1 MSPQHILMLGASGS
15 LARAVIP
22 VLLAETDTRFSLY
35 VRNAA
40 RLAAL
45 SSERVTVVEGD
56 VLDTARLTAALAGQS
71 LVYAG
76 LAGNLQALARSTE
89 AVMDAAGGRHLIWI
103 SSTGIYNETGENHG
117 TILTP
122 YKPSAAIV
130 EVSDLDYT
138 FTYLGGFTSNPA
150 MNYQLTRNGE
160 AFRGHQVSHRL
171 ANIISKMAQ
180 PPRAIARKVSASPRR
195 DHVFVI
201 AKTHRRT
208 RGVRL
213 A

>member
-76 LAGNLQALARSTE
+76 LAGNLPALAKSTVS
-89 AVMDAAGGRHLIWI
+89 AMDAAGVRRLI
-103 SSTGIYNETGENHG
+103 
-117 TILTP
+117 
-122 YKPSAAIV
+122 
-130 EVSDLDYT
+130 
-138 FTYLGGFTSNPA
+138 
-150 MNYQLTRNGE
+150 
-160 AFRGHQVSHRL
+160 
-171 ANIISKMAQ
+171 
-180 PPRAIARKVSASPRR
+180 
-195 DHVFVI
+195 
-201 AKTHRRT
+201 
-208 RGVRL
+208 
-213 A
+213 